1 MSEPI
6 HAHLQEMV
14 TSNPV
19 VLFMKGSR
27 RFPQCGF
34 SARVVQILDEVVED
48 YETVNVL
55 ADPAMRSGIK
65 TFSDWPTIP
74 QLYIKG
80 EFVGGC
86 DIVTEMFQ
94 TGELQKNLGVQ
105 ETPVD
110 PPAISISDT
119 AAEKLKAALGDE
131 PNALV
136 RVEINANFQQNMGI
150 SEAAGPRDLVVQAG
164 GLSFVFDRSSA
175 KRADGL
181 SIGFKEDMRGAGFVL
196 DNPNA
201 PPQVKTITAKQLET
215 MLGEMAAGT
224 SSFQLLDVRT
234 DQERDIAAIAGA
246 TQLTD
251 EARDQILTLP
261 KDTTLVFHCHHGG
274 RSQSAAEFFLSE
286 GFTDVYNVAGGIDA
300 WSQTVDAAV
309 PRY

>member
-1 MSEPI
+1 MSEAI
-6 HAHLQEMV
+6 HSQIQEMV
-14 TSNPV
+14 DANKV

-34 SARVVQILDEVVED
+34 SARVVQVLDDLVD
-48 YETVNVL
+48 SYETVNVL

-65 TFSDWPTIP
+65 SFSDWPTIP
-74 QLYIKG
+74 QLYIGG

-86 DIVTEMFQ
+86 DIVTEMYQ
-94 TGELQKNLGVQ
+94 TGELQKTLGI
-105 ETPVD
+105 EEASIA
-110 PPAISISDT
+110 PPAIT
-119 AAEKLKAALGDE
+119 VTPKAAEKLKTAMADE

-136 RVEINANFQQNMGI
+136 RIEINGRFQHNLGLA
-150 SEAAGPRDLVVQAG
+150 EGAGARDLTVASE
-164 GLSFVFDRSSA
+164 GLTFVLDRGSA

-181 SIGFKEDMRGAGFVL
+181 TIDFKEDMRGAGFVL

-201 PPQVKTITAKQLET
+201 PPQVKTITALQLKA
-215 MLGEMAAGT
+215 MLDGPAELK
-224 SSFQLLDVRT
+224 LLDVRT
-234 DQERDIAAIAGA
+234 DQERETARIPGA

-251 EARDQILTLP
+251 TVRDELLDLP

-274 RSQSAAEFFLSE
+274 RSQSAAEFFLGE

-300 WSQTVDAAV
+300 WSQTVDSSV